1 MKVIELKDLNK
12 SYGKEPNVVKAI
24 DNINLEIEKG
34 FTAIVGP
41 SGCGKTTLMQL
52 IGGLRQPDSGKVLIE
67 GTDISF
73 FRKDDKALFRR
84 RNIGFVFREYNLL
97 TELNVYENIIFTLEL
112 DGRDVDRE
120 YIYQIAYLLKL
131 DDKMD
136 MLPVAL
142 SNGERQKVAIA
153 RALAT
158 KPKVILAD
166 EPTGSLD
173 SKASL
178 EVAGLLKMTCR
189 EFNQTAIL
197 ITHDMEIAD
206 NAERVIYLRDGKVQ
220 KISERR
226 KQI

>member
-1 MKVIELKDLNK
+1 M
-12 SYGKEPNVVKAI
+12 
-24 DNINLEIEKG
+24 
-34 FTAIVGP
+34 
-41 SGCGKTTLMQL
+41 

-73 FRKDDKALFRR
+73 FRKADKALFRR

-131 DDKMD
+131 DEKMD